1 MEDSYLVHDIC
12 DIIHTFNALAKLCEP
27 SLLCMSFSK
36 VYNIEKVAV
45 WGGIEQRIIP
55 VQSAFRPFS
64 YIRKGS
70 VFASFIKTG

>member
-1 MEDSYLVHDIC
+1 
-12 DIIHTFNALAKLCEP
+12 
-27 SLLCMSFSK
+27 MSFSK

-64 YIRKGS
+64 YIRKGY
-70 VFASFIKTG
+70 VFDSFIKTG